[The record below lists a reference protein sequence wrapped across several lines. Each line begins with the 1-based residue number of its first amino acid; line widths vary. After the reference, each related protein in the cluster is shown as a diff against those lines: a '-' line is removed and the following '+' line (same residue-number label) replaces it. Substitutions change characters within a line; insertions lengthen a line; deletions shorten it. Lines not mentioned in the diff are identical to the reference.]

1 QYGSE
6 LQVVDEVKKELRQD
20 KNIDSDF
27 GISVKDKSNLP
38 NVTGKHFKKLII
50 FHRAARKN
58 KSDKDCHTA
67 QLAGNLEVRCCH
79 GVLVQFKFQSAVH
92 NFEVDTAALLRQ
104 AISVRYSEYRLSG
117 SGGDDVVEFAAFSPS
132 NVNDVT
138 GSGFA
143 TGAEFSD
150 HVFLGTFRFPV
161 IPCLKGVVDI
171 VFTDYTHDEISARS
185 FIRPLHILNKVEH
198 NRGTNLVRERLRGEN
213 RRPTQQRDH
222 EK

>member
-1 QYGSE
+1 
-6 LQVVDEVKKELRQD
+6 
-20 KNIDSDF
+20 
-27 GISVKDKSNLP
+27 
-38 NVTGKHFKKLII
+38 
-50 FHRAARKN
+50 
-58 KSDKDCHTA
+58 
-67 QLAGNLEVRCCH
+67 
-79 GVLVQFKFQSAVH
+79 VH

-185 FIRPLHILNKVEH
+185 FIRPLHILNQVVQH
-198 NRGTNLVRERLRGEN
+198 RSMNFMFWPLLREN
-213 RRPTQQRDH
+213 RRQPQQRDH
-222 EK
+222 DK